1 MATLKGIA
9 YKLETRAPMFSCESA
24 FIGLETGVAEDY
36 RGKPGK
42 RQVTILAE
50 EAFMEACE
58 VLQKNIPWTTRRANL
73 LVSGLQLENSS
84 GKHLQIGNAVI
95 EITGETDPCYR
106 MDEQVQGLKE
116 ALETNWRGGVTG
128 KVVAEGH
135 VKIGDVVQWIDENE
149 V

>member
-1 MATLKGIA
+1 MGTLKGIA
-9 YKLETRAPMFSCESA
+9 YKLETRAPMLSCESA

-50 EAFMEACE
+50 EALMEACE
-58 VLQKNIPWTTRRANL
+58 ALQKNIPWTTRRANL
-73 LVSGLQLENSS
+73 LVSGVQLENSS
-84 GKHLQIGNAVI
+84 GKQLKIGNVII

-116 ALETNWRGGVTG
+116 ALEINWRGGVTG

-135 VKIGDVVQWIDENE
+135 VKIGDTVQWVEASNT
-149 V
+149 